1 MPALPRFPHAVSFRI
16 LLALV
21 VAAGMVISESEKAF
35 AVHAVFPGLIVDID
49 ADTNGGAF
57 TLLDDI
63 DFTDEPGVDLAAT
76 NTFALTAPA
85 GFEFNPAA
93 AGDAAAGFFYGA
105 TDIDLGGGAGAAVTP
120 VYSVGNT
127 VATWTVTAAGVG
139 VAGLISITGMELRPL
154 AGKTVIVGDGTANV
168 TIAGNVTAFDT
179 PNAHPIHHVPGA
191 LANFLVERQGGGG
204 IGPRQFGAEFN
215 VQITARDQFN
225 NTLND
230 GFNNFNLAGDTVDL
244 TSNLPIGAGG
254 GTTGVFTNGVLN
266 NHGMVLNG
274 LNNGGATITATDT
287 PAAGL
292 GTGVETGT
300 SAPFTV
306 GPLVGF
312 GPAPAPASAD
322 EGTFD
327 PATGTHTVD
336 PVTGRRRPIDV
347 ETQTANGGDIR
358 VTDADGTTVEISTD
372 DLPTGTREITVS
384 MRPASAGDVAD
395 ALAEAGLPAGTM
407 AFGVEIDIVA
417 GDGTDIGGTTP
428 VTVQFE
434 LPAGFDAAS
443 GAVVVNGEVIAVTV
457 VSLGPPVV
465 VEASLPHLTTVL
477 FVEIVEEEAEEEP
490 PAPEVLALNAG
501 GQFLFWAFG
510 AAQAADVFG
519 TVKIA
524 WLFDP
529 AAVSWTSF
537 IPALGITNFALSEGA
552 VLWIVSETAQD
563 IVLASGP
570 VGGVGPGISIPEALT
585 TTLQGPL
592 LVNGFLVAE
601 SGEVRLC
608 EALAESLPPQCGGAS
623 LRVDGF
629 DLASLP
635 DSQSAGGVTW
645 SDAPIQIL
653 GTVADGVLTVSTTA
667 IA

>member
-1 MPALPRFPHAVSFRI
+1 MT
-16 LLALV
+16 
-21 VAAGMVISESEKAF
+21 
-35 AVHAVFPGLIVDID
+35 
-49 ADTNGGAF
+49 TNNA
-57 TLLDDI
+57 
-63 DFTDEPGVDLAAT
+63 
-76 NTFALTAPA
+76 
-85 GFEFNPAA
+85 
-93 AGDAAAGFFYGA
+93 
-105 TDIDLGGGAGAAVTP
+105 
-120 VYSVGNT
+120 
-127 VATWTVTAAGVG
+127 
-139 VAGLISITGMELRPL
+139 
-154 AGKTVIVGDGTANV
+154 DGTGGTNFGILTEAN
-168 TIAGNVTAFDT
+168 
-179 PNAHPIHHVPGA
+179 GA
-191 LANFLVERQGGGG
+191 LANFLVERQGGGA
-204 IGPRQFGAEFN
+204 IGPQQFGAEFAIQ
-215 VQITARDQFN
+215 VTARDQFN
-225 NTLND
+225 NLVNGTN
-230 GFNNFNLAGDTVDL
+230 GGPNFTGAGNTVDL
-244 TSNLPIGAGG
+244 TSNLPIGVGG
-254 GTTGVFTNGVLN
+254 GTTGVFTTAVLN

-292 GTGVETGT
+292 GTGVQTGT

-312 GPAPAPASAD
+312 GPAPAPAD

-327 PATGTHTVD
+327 PATGTNTVD
-336 PVTGRRRPIDV
+336 PMTGRATINLAT
-347 ETQTANGGDIR
+347 ESTTQNGMTVVNVSDG
-358 VTDADGTTVEISTD
+358 AGTTVTIDVS
-372 DLPTGTREITVS
+372 DLPAGTTDIIVS
-384 MRPASAGDVAD
+384 MGDASAQAVAD

-407 AFGVEIDIVA
+407 AFGVEINIFA

-490 PAPEVLALNAG
+490 VDEVEEVVEEEPPAPAPEVLSLNAG

-524 WLFDP
+524 WLFD
-529 AAVSWTSF
+529 ATAVSWTSF
-537 IPALGITNFALSEGA
+537 IPVLGITNFALSEGA
-552 VLWIVSETAQD
+552 VLWIVSEAAQD
-563 IVLASGP
+563 IVLTSGP
-570 VGGVGPGISIPEALT
+570 VSGVGPGISIPEALT
-585 TTLQGPL
+585 TTLAGPL

-629 DLASLP
+629 DLTSVPGRQTA
-635 DSQSAGGVTW
+635 DGVTW
-645 SDAPIQIL
+645 SDEPIQIL
-653 GTVADGVLTVSTTA
+653 GTVVDGVMTVSTTA